1 MIEENASVELMAP
14 VNTIWQLVSTINDW
28 QKWNATI
35 EDAERLTA
43 GNWTP
48 GFRFRQK
55 TGRERMTFIY
65 TITEVDLGHSASW
78 TGSKA
83 GLTRAMSIE
92 LRPVEGGTG
101 VRLRQTA
108 SGPRTMGPLGFL
120 VRFSLR
126 RNVRGWTQGL
136 RKALAEMPTTAV

>member
-1 MIEENASVELMAP
+1 MIEESANVELMAP
-14 VNTIWQLVSTINDW
+14 VNTIWQLVSMINDW

-55 TGRERMTFIY
+55 SQRERMTFIY
-65 TITEVDLGHSASW
+65 TITEVDLGHGASW

-83 GLTRAMSIE
+83 GLTRGMSIE

-108 SGPRTMGPLGFL
+108 SGPRTLGPLGFL
-120 VRFSLR
+120 VRFSVR
-126 RNVRGWTQGL
+126 RNLRGWTQGL
-136 RKALAEMPTTAV
+136 RKALAEIPTTG